1 MYRYFS
7 IPEYICMIVII
18 IYIVCI
24 IGDIKRKEYKNLN
37 FLFSILI
44 LGLSIFVTFF
54 KAPAF
59 VVGASMNPTLV
70 DKQIL
75 ILDKLDRDFEKNDIV
90 VLQSQKLKKK
100 LIKRIVAVGGDTV
113 SMKDGQLFVNGKQAY
128 EPYETVPTFES
139 FDEVTVPEG
148 NYFVMGDN
156 RPNSLDS
163 RSESVGFIPKKFII
177 GKTVDFK

>member
-70 DKQIL
+70 ERYCSFTISK
-75 ILDKLDRDFEKNDIV
+75 V
-90 VLQSQKLKKK
+90 KKE
-100 LIKRIVAVGGDTV
+100 I
-113 SMKDGQLFVNGKQAY
+113 N
-128 EPYETVPTFES
+128 
-139 FDEVTVPEG
+139 
-148 NYFVMGDN
+148 
-156 RPNSLDS
+156 
-163 RSESVGFIPKKFII
+163 
-177 GKTVDFK
+177 